1 MVQKNACLKQN
12 NFQLETKKDNQHAG
26 NTDAKNAFLV
36 VGNNTVAEAE
46 DDRYMNLTTKN
57 HWGDDTTLA
66 AEEVAAGDGLDTTA
80 AVVGDH
86 KDHVTKTVK
95 KKNIYYFAGS

>member
-1 MVQKNACLKQN
+1 
-12 NFQLETKKDNQHAG
+12 
-26 NTDAKNAFLV
+26 
-36 VGNNTVAEAE
+36 
-46 DDRYMNLTTKN
+46 MNLTTKN

-95 KKNIYYFAGS
+95 KKTYITLPVVNAEFISSKITLQGYYYLTHL

>member
-1 MVQKNACLKQN
+1 
-12 NFQLETKKDNQHAG
+12 
-26 NTDAKNAFLV
+26 
-36 VGNNTVAEAE
+36 
-46 DDRYMNLTTKN
+46 MNLTTKN